1 MTVMRADPRL
11 NHIDTARTLR
21 AALTYFVLVFAAGCV
36 LGPIRVLL
44 LEPIFGRLIATL
56 IEGPVLIV
64 TMIVAARFVIRW
76 FLLTGLAV
84 ELTLV
89 GIIAFAAVML
99 ADLLI
104 GLFAFETSIGDQ
116 LLELLTPAGLV
127 YVVLLAIFAVMPVLS
142 DR

>member
-1 MTVMRADPRL
+1 MTVTSADPRL
-11 NHIDTARTLR
+11 NHIDTATTLR

-36 LGPIRVLL
+36 LGPVRVLL

-56 IEGPVLIV
+56 FEGPVLIV
-64 TMIVAARFVIRW
+64 AMIVAARFVIRW
-76 FLLTGLAV
+76 FLHSGHAV

-89 GIIAFAAVML
+89 GTTAFAAVML
-99 ADLLI
+99 PDLLI

-116 LLELLTPAGLV
+116 LLELLAPAGLV
-127 YVVLLAIFAVMPVLS
+127 YIVLLAIFAVMPVLN